1 MIDSN
6 LSGFAKPPEKQAAH
20 TKYEFYVL
28 NTLGTEKLSVKA
40 EVRKEFFDKYKNE
53 IEAVVR
59 SINIK
64 KKDASGE
71 TNENNSETEDENSD
85 EVTDDQ

>member
-1 MIDSN
+1 MIDTN
-6 LSGFAKPPEKQAAH
+6 LMAFAKPPETQAAH

-28 NTLGTEKLSVKA
+28 NKIGTEKFSVKA

-64 KKDASGE
+64 RKEDINKSSLDGNE
-71 TNENNSETEDENSD
+71 TNETEEKNP
-85 EVTDDQ
+85 EGQ